1 MEEEE
6 IKKQEEEKQKNNN
19 YELSRPPSMKL
30 KGRNKFSQF
39 TASILVN
46 ALYEMK
52 NYPVVLVNTVLSPLS
67 FLVLIEFVS
76 RGALLGQ
83 AIEGGFIMSMFSS
96 GMSLQADL
104 SHLKNDFKL
113 QDMVVSSP
121 TTWKV
126 YLAGMAASELVY
138 SLPALIVLGIL
149 AGYYLPLSPI
159 GLVTFLAVLLLMF
172 IASIAVGYTFATFSS
187 DIVQSFAFSRLLS
200 TLFSTLPPV
209 YYPISYIPF
218 PFDYLAYLS
227 PTTYAA
233 ELAQNAA
240 GFVTTRLSLEAQA
253 IDWIVLIAVTVA
265 LFLIASTKA
274 RWREI

>member
-1 MEEEE
+1 LEEEVKKEEE
-6 IKKQEEEKQKNNN
+6 IQKKN
-19 YELSRPPSMKL
+19 YELTRLSAMQHG
-30 KGRNKFSQF
+30 GRNRFSQF
-39 TASILVN
+39 AASILVN

-96 GMSLQADL
+96 GMALQGDL

-126 YLAGMAASELVY
+126 YLAGMAVSELVY

-149 AGYYLPLSPI
+149 GGYFLHLSPI
-159 GLVTFLAVLLLMF
+159 GLVTFVAVLLLMF

-209 YYPISYIPF
+209 YYPISYIPY
-218 PFDYLAYLS
+218 PFDILAYLS

-233 ELAQNAA
+233 QLAQNAA

>member
-1 MEEEE
+1 LEEE
-6 IKKQEEEKQKNNN
+6 IKNQEEEKQKTKD
-19 YELSRPPSMKL
+19 YELTRPLTIKL
-30 KGRNKFSQF
+30 HGRNKFSQF
-39 TASILVN
+39 LASILVN
-46 ALYEMK
+46 SLYEMK
-52 NYPVVLVNTVLSPLS
+52 NYPVVLINTVLSPLS

-76 RGALLGQ
+76 RGSLLGE

-96 GMSLQADL
+96 GMSLQSDL

-126 YLAGMAASELVY
+126 YLAGMATSELVY

-149 AGYYLPLSPI
+149 GGYYLHFSPL
-159 GLVTFLAVLLLMF
+159 GFVTFVAVILMMF

-200 TLFSTLPPV
+200 TLFSTIPPV
-209 YYPISYIPF
+209 YYPITYIPY
-218 PFDYLAYLS
+218 PFRYLAYLS

-233 ELAQNAA
+233 ELAQNAG
-240 GFVTTRLSLEAQA
+240 GFLIPHLSLESVA